1 MSIITEMKQKDK
13 SDKINRL
20 IGKLISIIR
29 PKGVLDISYDLEVS
43 GDSDSPNYYLTL
55 KYVVPDDSDA
65 LKIKNT
71 DWYRLVW
78 NTEIQNMIKDYI
90 GIKVIS
96 KGLFGNYN
104 YLFFQRS
111 KKIQVLLEKFYT

>member
-20 IGKLISIIR
+20 IGKLISAIR

-43 GDSDSPNYYLTL
+43 GDSDSPYYYLTL

-71 DWYRLVW
+71 DWYRLIW
-78 NTEIQNMIKDYI
+78 NTEIENMIKNYI
-90 GIKVIS
+90 GIKVIINSSGISS
-96 KGLFGNYN
+96 KSFAH
-104 YLFFQRS
+104 F
-111 KKIQVLLEKFYT
+111 